1 MTTLDKQALEKA
13 KQAYRK
19 NRVSIED
26 GLEDAI
32 RAYLA
37 ALPPATQAWGIR
49 LHNCVGGVAGIASYS
64 EHDIKKWC
72 ENGEVPCQ
80 VELREVRDA

>member
-37 ALPPATQAWGIR
+37 ALPEARRMWGKR
-49 LHNCVGGVAGIASYS
+49 L
-64 EHDIKKWC
+64 
-72 ENGEVPCQ
+72 ENGRIHPFMSAEPPSSSRD
-80 VELREVRDA
+80 EWRIPIEIREVRDA